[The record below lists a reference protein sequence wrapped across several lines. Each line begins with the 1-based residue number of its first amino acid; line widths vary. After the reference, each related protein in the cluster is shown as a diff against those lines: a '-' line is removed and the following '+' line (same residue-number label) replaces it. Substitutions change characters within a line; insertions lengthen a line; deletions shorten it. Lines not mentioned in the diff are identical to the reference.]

1 MQHVQ
6 DHLFDDA
13 IIRKHARTFE
23 WQDATMK
30 TILVLT

>member
-13 IIRKHARTFE
+13 IIRTHARTFE